1 MGALYRWSVAKI
13 DPVQIQCGQ
22 EVFRMFEINKE
33 EFGLFISQL
42 RKEKGRMQKDISERL
57 FVSDK
62 AVSKWERGL
71 SIPDV
76 ALLVPLAELLGVT
89 VTELLECRRLPVHEA
104 MDSQQTEEIVKK
116 VIGLSEEEQR
126 KFRPDRFK
134 RGLQLLLCAA
144 VGLLEIWI
152 LTVLGYTLE
161 ELSASIFV
169 MMLLMGIF
177 GLYFCVFAK
186 EKLPRYY
193 DENRIS
199 SFSDGFLRMNV
210 PGVCFNNRNWPHIV
224 RAGQLWAMI
233 GLIAAPVIFFLMM
246 NFLPEVW
253 NAAAVYIILILVLG
267 GLFIPMMIV
276 ARKYEYAPENPRP
289 AHINKRDW
297 VWICTCVIVVI
308 IFVAMLKSG
317 FASTG
322 SGLQMGWVESK
333 TMHQWSA
340 TYSFHDGYQQRTINT
355 NGESATLEVEIVSS
369 SGEIGLIV
377 TDENGNVIFQEEQI
391 KTSSFE
397 IEIPGKVTVKIIGED
412 HKGSF
417 SLSW

>member
-1 MGALYRWSVAKI
+1 
-13 DPVQIQCGQ
+13 
-22 EVFRMFEINKE
+22 MFEINKE
-33 EFGLFISQL
+33 EFGAFISQL
-42 RKEKGRMQKDISERL
+42 RKEKGLMQKDIAEKL

-89 VTELLECRRLPVHEA
+89 VTELLECHRLPAHEP
-104 MDSQQTEEIVKK
+104 MDSRQTEEIVKK

-126 KFRPDRFK
+126 KYRPDRLK

-144 VGLLEIWI
+144 VGILEIWI
-152 LTVLGYTLE
+152 LTILGYTLE
-161 ELSASIFV
+161 ELSASLFV

-186 EKLPRYY
+186 EKLPGYY

-199 SFSDGFLRMNV
+199 SFSDGFLRMNF
-210 PGVCFNNRNWPHIV
+210 PGVYFNNRNWPHIV

-233 GLIAAPVIFFLMM
+233 GLIAAPVGFFLMTH
-246 NFLPEVW
+246 FLPEVW
-253 NAAAVYIILILVLG
+253 DVAAVYIILALVLG
-267 GLFIPMMIV
+267 GLFIPMMVV

-297 VWICTCVIVVI
+297 IWICASVIVVI
-308 IFVAMLKSG
+308 IFVVILKSG
-317 FASTG
+317 MAPTG
-322 SGLQMGWVESK
+322 SGLQMGWVETNTSAY
-333 TMHQWSA
+333 WSA
-340 TYSFHDGYQQRTINT
+340 TYAFHDGYQQRTINSD
-355 NGESATLEVEIVSS
+355 GEPTTLKVEIVSS
-369 SGEIGLIV
+369 SGEIGMTI
-377 TDENGNVIFQEEQI
+377 TDENGNVIYDEVGIE
-391 KTSSFE
+391 TSSFE
-397 IEIPGKVTVKIIGED
+397 IEISGKVTVRITGDD
-412 HKGSF
+412 HKGSY

>member
-1 MGALYRWSVAKI
+1 MSMGTFYRWSVAKI
-13 DPVQIQCGQ
+13 GPVQIQCGQ

-42 RKEKGRMQKDISERL
+42 RKEKGLMQKDIAERL

-89 VTELLECRRLPVHEA
+89 VTELLECHRLPVHEA

-169 MMLLMGIF
+169 MML
-177 GLYFCVFAK
+177 
-186 EKLPRYY
+186 EKHLFQHAVPLAYHKIPY
-193 DENRIS
+193 EH
-199 SFSDGFLRMNV
+199 LRWIMN
-210 PGVCFNNRNWPHIV
+210 I
-224 RAGQLWAMI
+224 
-233 GLIAAPVIFFLMM
+233 IA
-246 NFLPEVW
+246 N
-253 NAAAVYIILILVLG
+253 
-267 GLFIPMMIV
+267 
-276 ARKYEYAPENPRP
+276 
-289 AHINKRDW
+289 
-297 VWICTCVIVVI
+297 C
-308 IFVAMLKSG
+308 S
-317 FASTG
+317 
-322 SGLQMGWVESK
+322 
-333 TMHQWSA
+333 
-340 TYSFHDGYQQRTINT
+340 
-355 NGESATLEVEIVSS
+355 
-369 SGEIGLIV
+369 
-377 TDENGNVIFQEEQI
+377 
-391 KTSSFE
+391 
-397 IEIPGKVTVKIIGED
+397 
-412 HKGSF
+412 
-417 SLSW
+417 